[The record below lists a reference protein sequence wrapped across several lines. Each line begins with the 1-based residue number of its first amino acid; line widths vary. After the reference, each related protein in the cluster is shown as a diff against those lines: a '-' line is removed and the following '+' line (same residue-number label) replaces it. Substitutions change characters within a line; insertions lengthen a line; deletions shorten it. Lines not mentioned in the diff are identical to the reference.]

1 MFRDTLSLRALFW
14 FSSGLLPF
22 PFLRHDCNSCVF
34 PTPFLGRDWKCCVFP
49 VPFPG
54 RDWKCC
60 VFPVPF
66 PGRDWKCCVFPVP
79 FLQRVRNPVFFQF
92 PFRFPVPFQF
102 PSQFPS
108 RIPCVFP
115 RNVRCRFFSLKKENI
130 LFFLWNKCHF
140 RDLPRPHWFN
150 RGNST
155 GDGWIEVVRLWQNP
169 R

>member
-1 MFRDTLSLRALFW
+1 MWRVIFPTVVCILFFMFRDTLSLRALFW

-115 RNVRCRFFSLKKENI
+115 RNVRCRFFSLKKESI
-130 LFFLWNKCHF
+130 LFFSLKQMPFSWPPPPT
-140 RDLPRPHWFN
+140 L
-150 RGNST
+150 
-155 GDGWIEVVRLWQNP
+155 I
-169 R
+169 